1 MFVRTV
7 SSPHLCVGFLFF
19 ALRPPS
25 SVCLL
30 LLLLLLLH
38 LSPLTLAP
46 FTLAPFTLK
55 HLSRSDLSHS
65 HLSHATNTGTSWVD
79 GAFPGPVRT
88 GASSLGKSLVDL
100 ARGRSPRVPARPL
113 LARLVRLGAGQGVRR
128 DGRCG
133 FSRKP
138 PLALLARGSSWA
150 EGVRGWSPRVRTR
163 SWAVLPL
170 CFTVKV

>member
-1 MFVRTV
+1 MSFLVSAPCLYMFVRTV

-30 LLLLLLLH
+30 LLH
-38 LSPLTLAP
+38 RSPLTLTP

-88 GASSLGKSLVDL
+88 GASSLGRSLVDL
-100 ARGRSPRVPARPL
+100 ARGRSRSGKAPTG
-113 LARLVRLGAGQGVRR
+113 ARLVRLGTGQGVRG

-133 FSRKP
+133 FSLKP

-170 CFTVKV
+170 